1 MSPHLGST
9 SFGPNTEIQ
18 CPIDLRGSHRD
29 KRFRNLYKETT
40 KIFQQLF
47 NLEDFDILFL
57 PGGGTLGVE
66 ATMASARQ
74 PITVI
79 GCDGVFRDRWTQ
91 MSSRY
96 NDGRTGES
104 IALSCHIET
113 SVSVFQEYGTPIL
126 DVVSSFPYYRIPDS
140 CDVFIS
146 ASNKQLKSLAGL
158 AIVGVRKGKFE
169 KYFRE
174 SEMSYLSLGRYLIS
188 ALHGEIPST
197 VGTYLFDVLRSSLMS
212 FNLDTHRKEIDS
224 ICEMFVN
231 RLGESVFLGDL
242 MGPVLTIR
250 REAIPE
256 RIGREWSLY
265 EKARPDASYQI
276 FTYSTKKRNYELFLD
291 DFESAIKR

>member
-1 MSPHLGST
+1 LAPHQGNT

-18 CPIDLRGSHRD
+18 IPIDLRGSHRD
-29 KRFRNLYKETT
+29 ENFRILYRETT
-40 KIFQQLF
+40 TIFQQSF

-79 GCDGVFRDRWTQ
+79 GCDGVFKDRWSQ

-104 IALSCHIET
+104 LALSCHIET

-126 DVVSSFPYYRIPDS
+126 DVVSSFPYYQIPDS

-146 ASNKQLKSLAGL
+146 ASNKQLRSLAGL

-174 SEMSYLSLGRYLIS
+174 SEMSYLSLGRYLNS
-188 ALHGEIPST
+188 ALQGEIPST
-197 VGTYLFDVLRSSLMS
+197 VGTYLFDVLRGSIMR

-231 RLGESVFLGDL
+231 RLGESVFLGDFK
-242 MGPVLTIR
+242 GPVLTIR

-256 RIGREWSLY
+256 RVARKWNLY

-276 FTYSTKKRNYELFLD
+276 FTYSTKKKNYELFLS
-291 DFESAIKR
+291 DFDTAIKR

>member
-1 MSPHLGST
+1 MAPHQGNT

-18 CPIDLRGSHRD
+18 IPIDLRGSHRD
-29 KRFRNLYKETT
+29 ENFRILYRETT
-40 KIFQQLF
+40 TIFQQSF

-79 GCDGVFRDRWTQ
+79 GCDGVFKDRWSQ

-104 IALSCHIET
+104 LALSCHIET

-126 DVVSSFPYYRIPDS
+126 DVVSSFPYYQIPDS

-146 ASNKQLKSLAGL
+146 ASNKQLRSLAGL

-174 SEMSYLSLGRYLIS
+174 SEMSYLSLGRYLNS
-188 ALHGEIPST
+188 ALQGEIPST
-197 VGTYLFDVLRSSLMS
+197 VGTYLFDVLRGSIMR

-231 RLGESVFLGDL
+231 RLGESVFLGDFK
-242 MGPVLTIR
+242 GPVLTIR

-256 RIGREWSLY
+256 RVARKWNLY

-276 FTYSTKKRNYELFLD
+276 FTYSTKKKNYELFLS
-291 DFESAIKR
+291 DFDTAIKR

>member
-1 MSPHLGST
+1 M
-9 SFGPNTEIQ
+9 
-18 CPIDLRGSHRD
+18 DLRGSHRD
-29 KRFRNLYKETT
+29 QRFRNLHKETT
-40 KIFQQLF
+40 RVFQQLF

-74 PITVI
+74 PIAVI
-79 GCDGVFRDRWTQ
+79 GCNGVFRDRWTQ

-96 NDGRTGES
+96 NEGRIGKS

-113 SVSVFQEYGTPIL
+113 SVSMFQEYETPIL
-126 DVVSSFPYYRIPDS
+126 DVVSSFPYYDIPDS

-146 ASNKQLKSLAGL
+146 ASNKQLRSLAGL

-169 KYFRE
+169 TSFRE
-174 SEMSYLSLGRYLIS
+174 SEMSYLSLGRYLDS

-197 VGTYLFDVLRSSLMS
+197 VGTYLFDVLCSSLKS
-212 FNLDTHRKEIDS
+212 FNLDSHREEIDY

-231 RLGESVFLGDL
+231 RLGEAMFIGDL
-242 MGPVLTIR
+242 RGPVLTIR

-256 RIGREWSLY
+256 RIAREWNLY
-265 EKARPDASYQI
+265 EKSLPDASYQI
-276 FTYSTKKRNYELFLD
+276 FTYSTNKRNYELFLD
-291 DFESAIKR
+291 DLESSK